1 MDSLQDPVIPLR
13 RRLPPADRRRMI
25 VEGAVAFF
33 SEVGLDGRTRD
44 LSKRLGV
51 AQPLIYRYF
60 PSKEAL
66 LEEVFQ
72 HVYIDRLDPE
82 WQTWIVDRGVP
93 FEDRLRRFYRAYS
106 RAIFTYEWLR
116 IFMFSGLAGT
126 DINRRYLGAV
136 ETQYLKPILAEA
148 RHAVP
153 DADPMMED
161 VWNLHGGV
169 VYLGIRK
176 FIYGLPM
183 PEDFEPLVDRIVNRF
198 LGSYHKD
205 NPTAFTSSAETSRRT
220 GRSSAG

>member
-1 MDSLQDPVIPLR
+1 
-13 RRLPPADRRRMI
+13 MI
-25 VEGAVAFF
+25 VEGAAAFF

-44 LSKRLGV
+44 LSRRLGV

-66 LEEVFQ
+66 LEAVFQ
-72 HVYIDRLDPE
+72 RVYIDRLDPE
-82 WQTWIVDRGVP
+82 WRDWITDRSVP
-93 FEDRLRRFYRAYS
+93 FDDRLRRFYRAYS

-126 DINRRYLGAV
+126 DINRRYLGEV
-136 ETQYLKPILAEA
+136 ETQYLRPVLTEA
-148 RHAVP
+148 QYALPH
-153 DADPMMED
+153 ADPLIED

-183 PEDFEPLVDRIVNRF
+183 PDDFDPLVDRVVNRF
-198 LGSYHKD
+198 LVSY
-205 NPTAFTSSAETSRRT
+205 RRND
-220 GRSSAG
+220 SKA

>member
-1 MDSLQDPVIPLR
+1 MDTPTDPKSPPR
-13 RRLPPADRRRMI
+13 RRLAPEERRRMI
-25 VEGAVAFF
+25 VDGAAAFF

-51 AQPLIYRYF
+51 AQALIYRYF

-72 HVYIDRLDPE
+72 RVYIDRLEPE
-82 WQTWIVDRGVP
+82 WASWIADRSVP

-136 ETQYLKPILAEA
+136 ETQFLKPILAEA
-148 RHAVP
+148 LHAMP
-153 DADPMMED
+153 EAEPLMED

-183 PEDFEPLVDRIVNRF
+183 PDDFDSLVDRVVTRF
-198 LGSYHKD
+198 LASYPK
-205 NPTAFTSSAETSRRT
+205 TQK
-220 GRSSAG
+220 GK